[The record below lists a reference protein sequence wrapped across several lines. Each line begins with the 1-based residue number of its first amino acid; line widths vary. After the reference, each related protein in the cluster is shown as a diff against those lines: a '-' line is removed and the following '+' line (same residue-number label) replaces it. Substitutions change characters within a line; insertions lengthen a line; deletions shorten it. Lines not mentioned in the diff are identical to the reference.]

1 MTSRNVTKIHVHKQA
16 LQMQIQNINFI
27 FFWLLYFEAEY
38 VYCKYKYKKHFDC
51 TCLLLIMNQLDAG
64 HCWLSEKGGGGK
76 YFSSIHKKLPQYHL
90 FLRKK
95 SNSQHFQDKITIVLL
110 LVPYDA

>member
-64 HCWLSEKGGGGK
+64 HCWLSEKGGGGEIFQFYSQK
-76 YFSSIHKKLPQYHL
+76 IAPISFISKK
-90 FLRKK
+90 KE
-95 SNSQHFQDKITIVLL
+95 
-110 LVPYDA
+110 